1 MKDNNFD
8 KGHSKGATDISAKLL
23 TIDSSTNKS
32 GCAYFCNGKYKA
44 HHLLDCS
51 KDKNM
56 DSRFEEMSH
65 RLWAI
70 LEIYKPNIVY
80 VEETVVLRNAQT
92 QRFLTRL
99 QGIIY
104 YLSLLYY
111 VLYQNCCPYT
121 KGHNKRAIHNEIAL
135 LSLSIFEKFFPK
147 YTFLFAQHCVQ
158 MSSVLQQIHI
168 PQLDLL
174 MLLVPCH

>member
-1 MKDNNFD
+1 M
-8 KGHSKGATDISAKLL
+8 

-56 DSRFEEMSH
+56 ETRFESMSH
-65 RLWAI
+65 ELWAI

-99 QGIIY
+99 QGVIY
-104 YLSLLYY
+104 AWCMNHGCEFNTIRPTSWRSTIGMKQGKNVKRDQLKEQSIKY
-111 VLYQNCCPYT
+111 VLDNY
-121 KGHNKRAIHNEIAL
+121 KLDVGDDEADAICIAD
-135 LSLSIFEKFFPK
+135 
-147 YTFLFAQHCVQ
+147 A
-158 MSSVLQQIHI
+158 VLKMFGE
-168 PQLDLL
+168 DRN
-174 MLLVPCH
+174 VSK